1 MRVKSLASIKHRKIR
16 KLTKGFRHS
25 ARRRITAG
33 KEALMHAGHYA
44 YVGRHLRKRDMR
56 ALWIVRLSAAV
67 KLAGT
72 NYSSFIGGMKKA
84 NVELDRK
91 VLSEI
96 AVKDPSSFEKI
107 VKFITQ

>member
-1 MRVKSLASIKHRKIR
+1 MRVKSIASIRHRKVR

-56 ALWIVRLSAAV
+56 ALWIIRLSAAL
-67 KLAGT
+67 KLVGT
-72 NYSSFIGGMKKA
+72 SYSRFIGNMKKS

-91 VLSEI
+91 MLAEI

-107 VKFITQ
+107 VQFLSK